1 MADIAKINI
10 KVETSDVK
18 KAVGDFE
25 NFTQSA
31 NKAGQASDNFTAKT
45 KRNSQAGA
53 NATNAQTRE
62 INKQTADIRK
72 RTAEEKLE
80 EATIRKQNALLRQQ
94 NLLRAASKG
103 TGRRA
108 EKLATGVDPLTG
120 KMARDLGVNRF
131 NTANIA
137 AQFQDIGVTAAMG
150 MNPMTIALQQGTQ
163 LSAILNNM
171 GNPLKGLAQA
181 FIQIINPV
189 ALLSIGITALIA
201 ALIQMVDWSKV
212 WDGASDL
219 LVKGLRFLKDN
230 IDIVTKA
237 LVALMAVGIITHFWG
252 IAGAVGTVIAAVG
265 KLVIALAP
273 IAATT
278 SAVIALAYGFYKLGE
293 AIGNFAGFDFL
304 TGIKDTINMMIT
316 MFMNG
321 LKVIKNAF
329 SVFWNDLKAMAADYV
344 KFIINVGEKTE
355 TILSSLT
362 FQPFGDNGKYL
373 ADRIK
378 EYEGMKKAIDQSMGV
393 DRRLAT
399 PEGRVNKLLEGTK
412 SLFEP
417 EDYIGKLK
425 PAVEKALDWSI
436 DKLTSKTEELDKKLK
451 EAWDKIV
458 KGVEGHKI
466 EMAQEADLL
475 GRIGE
480 DYYITKE
487 KYDLLNKARE
497 AGITLTEEQTKY
509 IEEHSVALGQQADA
523 LDKLNQRFEFTKST
537 TNSFFTDMNHALRE
551 GKTLWEAFGDAVMN
565 VLGKILDKM
574 SEIGVDYLLGGMK
587 AAGWFGN
594 TGQVVYSSP
603 IGPTQTAGAGG
614 FYGQALGGVWNKGV
628 QKFATG
634 GVISSPTT
642 FGTRSGLGLMGEA
655 GPEAI
660 MPLTRGANGEL
671 GVKAEGM
678 ATAPVVVNVINNSDS
693 KATINQRQ
701 TSQGTE
707 IDVVIDQ
714 LVADKL
720 GTLGSASNTAMNTWN
735 NRQLIAR

>member
-25 NFTQSA
+25 TFTQSA

-45 KRNSQAGA
+45 KRNSHAGA
-53 NATNAQTRE
+53 TATNAQTRE

-120 KMARDLGVNRF
+120 QMARDLGVNRF

-181 FIQIINPV
+181 FTQLINPV
-189 ALLSIGITALIA
+189 ALLSIGITGLIA
-201 ALIQMVDWSKV
+201 VFVQMVDWGKV
-212 WDGASDL
+212 WETASGL
-219 LVKGLRFLKDN
+219 LVKGLRYLKDN
-230 IDIVTKA
+230 IDLVTKA
-237 LVALMAVGIITHFWG
+237 LIALMAVGVVTHFG
-252 IAGAVGTVIAAVG
+252 AIASVVGSLIVGVG
-265 KLVIALAP
+265 KLVVALAP
-273 IAATT
+273 IAAAGA
-278 SAVIALAYGFYKLGE
+278 SVLALAAGFYALGNVV
-293 AIGNFAGFDFL
+293 GNLLDFNFL
-304 TGIKDTINMMIT
+304 TGLKDFVNVMIGA
-316 MFMNG
+316 FKNG
-321 LKVIKNAF
+321 LTVIKNLF
-329 SVFWNDLKAMAADYV
+329 NLFWNDLKIMASDFLNFFVSA
-344 KFIINVGEKTE
+344 IEKAGM
-355 TILSSLT
+355 IGGS
-362 FQPFGDNGKYL
+362 FGALFDDGKYL
-373 ADRIK
+373 AEFKRK
-378 EYEGMKKAIDQSMGV
+378 MENYKKAVRQTLKV
-393 DRRLAT
+393 DETLAT
-399 PEGRVNKLLEGTK
+399 PEARQRKLLEGVEDLSQPT
-412 SLFEP
+412 
-417 EDYIGKLK
+417 DYIGKLK
-425 PAVEKALDWSI
+425 PAVENALDWSI

-466 EMAQEADLL
+466 EMTQEADLL
-475 GRIGE
+475 GRIDE
-480 DYYITKE
+480 DYFILKE

-497 AGITLTEEQTKY
+497 AGITLNQEQTKY
-509 IEEHSVALGQQADA
+509 IEEESVKLGQQADA
-523 LDKLNQRFEFTKST
+523 LDKLNQRFDFAKST
-537 TNSFFTDMNHALRE
+537 TNSFFLDMNHALRE
-551 GKTLWEAFGDAVMN
+551 GKTLWEAFGDAVTN
-565 VLGKILDKM
+565 VLGKILDKIT
-574 SEIGVDYLLGGMK
+574 EIGVDQLF
-587 AAGWFGN
+587 AAGKSIGWFD
-594 TGQVVYSSP
+594 S
-603 IGPTQTAGAGG
+603 AGG
-614 FYGQALGGVWNKGV
+614 TTSAGTGASVTATNAFGGVWDHGI

-634 GVISSPTT
+634 GIISSPTL
-642 FGTRSGLGLMGEA
+642 FGTRNGAGLMGEA

-671 GVKAEGM
+671 GVKAEGT